1 MSDQTAPSR
10 HLGEADSSPSG
21 SEIARASNTRTDQ
34 PVTTQQLQQVE
45 QKMSSFE
52 KATLRWAK
60 LAVGMSGVAALF
72 VCLQWY
78 EMHSGGQDTHDLA
91 VAAGEQ
97 ADRTRDLVD
106 QMKLQAGA
114 THDLAVAAG
123 KQADASKALTD
134 LTAKQF
140 TASQRLIESQR
151 ASISVAFAS
160 VINPITFHDGAL
172 SFVFSVTL
180 KNNGSLAANKVKVRY
195 KPYFSQWGN
204 NIFSEPME
212 RQRDFCSKPNI
223 SRDSR
228 IALRGLTNEDA
239 VTILPSDA
247 KEWQIN
253 FGMGGPIDSD
263 IIEWPP
269 AESKLP
275 QTKRVYPIV
284 VGCVDYQSGVM
295 TEPHQTGFIFEIKRG
310 DPRMPSFISLGEDV
324 RRDDAV
330 VEQYFFGQG
339 KSY

>member
-1 MSDQTAPSR
+1 MDKDSQESPTEKLEKDIKTGEIWLIAINGLLLITNICIATIYYGQ
-10 HLGEADSSPSG
+10 LGQM
-21 SEIARASNTRTDQ
+21 R
-34 PVTTQQLQQVE
+34 
-45 QKMSSFE
+45 
-52 KATLRWAK
+52 KATEATRIAADAAK
-60 LAVGMSGVAALF
+60 GTLEEVRK
-72 VCLQWY
+72 
-78 EMHSGGQDTHDLA
+78 GGADTHELA
-91 VAAGEQ
+91 VAAG
-97 ADRTRDLVD
+97 R
-106 QMKLQAGA
+106 
-114 THDLAVAAG
+114 
-123 KQADASKALTD
+123 QADASKALAD

-140 TASQRLIESQR
+140 TASQRLVESQR

-160 VINPITFHDGAL
+160 VLNPVTFHDGAL
-172 SFVFSVTL
+172 SFAFSVTMR
-180 KNNGSLAANKVKVRY
+180 NNGRLPANKVKVRY

-212 RQRDFCSKPNI
+212 RQRDFCGNPNI

-239 VTILPSDA
+239 LTILPGEP

-253 FGMGGPIDSD
+253 FGMGQPVDSD

-269 AESKLP
+269 PESNLP

-310 DPRMPSFISLGEDV
+310 DRRMPTFITLGEDV
-324 RRDDAV
+324 RREDAV